1 MANGI
6 LWQLV
11 GNVNPLGEYAAGLN
25 KYNQQQNILQ
35 QIAGQEQDR
44 QFRQETDA
52 RNFQRQTSQDA
63 ITQANWE
70 KQFAQN
76 AQNQNAMRS
85 LQQQQ
90 LDLQKQTASTADI
103 RAIPMQ
109 DGSTQLVR
117 INKQTG
123 VPEPINIPQQ
133 QQQQNNPDT
142 FVPPGV
148 DAKTWRVE
156 RTKNIV
162 KDLENA
168 PQSVAKADNMLKVI
182 DSVLNDPVLPNAT
195 GVYSKL
201 QAVPGIPQYGFGQKV
216 AQLQGQAFLQAFE
229 SLKGGGQITE
239 VEGKKATDAIGRLNS
254 AQSANDFKAALN
266 DLKEIVNT
274 ARTRQIQLQ
283 QRYSPNTTQQNPQ
296 QRNLQDPLG
305 IR

>member
-1 MANGI
+1 MANGGI

-11 GNVNPLGEYAAGLN
+11 GNVNPLGEYASGLN

-70 KQFAQN
+70 KQFGQN
-76 AQNQNAMRS
+76 AANQNAMRE
-85 LQQQQ
+85 LQRQQFE
-90 LDLQKQTASTADI
+90 LQKQTANTADI

-123 VPEPINIPQQ
+123 APEPINIPQQ
-133 QQQQNNPDT
+133 QQQQQNPDT

-168 PQSVAKADNMLKVI
+168 PQSIAKADNMLKVI
-182 DSVLNDPVLPNAT
+182 DSVLTDPVLPNAT

-201 QAVPGIPQYGFGQKV
+201 QSVPGIPQYGFGQKV

-266 DLKEIVNT
+266 ELKDIVNT
-274 ARTRQIQLQ
+274 ARTRQIQIQRQYSPQQ
-283 QRYSPNTTQQNPQ
+283 QRPNNQQNI
-296 QRNLQDPLG
+296 QDPLG